1 MGGGV
6 VAAGADGRDA
16 RGRGMI
22 VGINVTP
29 LVDIVLVLLVI
40 MMVASTYIVAQT
52 LKVELPRTRTS
63 DGTAQSPSVLTILRG
78 GDVRWNGEGVSEAE
92 VAARIRDAMAENPEL
107 ALVVSADRE
116 VPHGRVV
123 HFVDIARLSG
133 VRRFAI
139 NVESGH

>member
-1 MGGGV
+1 
-6 VAAGADGRDA
+6 VATADSGGRDA

-29 LVDIVLVLLVI
+29 LVDVVLVLLVI

-52 LKVELPRTRTS
+52 LKVELPRTKTS
-63 DGTAQSPSVLTILRG
+63 DGTAQSPSVLTILRDG
-78 GDVRWNGEGVSEAE
+78 KVRWNGAEVEEQE
-92 VAARIRDAMAENPEL
+92 VAAKIREAMAKERDL

-123 HFVDIARLSG
+123 HFVDVARLVG

-139 NVESGH
+139 NVEAVR

>member
-1 MGGGV
+1 M
-6 VAAGADGRDA
+6 ATADSGGRDA

-29 LVDIVLVLLVI
+29 LVDVVLVLLVI

-52 LKVELPRTRTS
+52 LKVELPRTKTS
-63 DGTAQSPSVLTILRG
+63 DGTAQSPSVLTILRDG
-78 GDVRWNGEGVSEAE
+78 KVRWNGAEVEEQE
-92 VAARIRDAMAENPEL
+92 VAAKIREAMAKERDL

-123 HFVDIARLSG
+123 HFVDVARLVG

-139 NVESGH
+139 NVEAVR